1 MAHLSTTLFPLG
13 NNARAQSLTVSLK
26 VPFKDC
32 LGMRSGDPETLSRP
46 RPWFWISVNTGLS
59 RHYFPDRT
67 ENKVLYGNDHEQ
79 DDPSYHAIVPLGRV
93 MAAYNTPS
101 YTCTYLNASRPSSA
115 EDIEIAAE
123 DATFEFEVDSTNG
136 LFKCLNNK

>member
-1 MAHLSTTLFPLG
+1 MAAVH
-13 NNARAQSLTVSLK
+13 
-26 VPFKDC
+26 
-32 LGMRSGDPETLSRP
+32 RS
-46 RPWFWISVNTGLS
+46 
-59 RHYFPDRT
+59 RT

-136 LFKCLNNK
+136 LFNCLNNK

>member
-1 MAHLSTTLFPLG
+1 MAHLSSSLFPLG

-32 LGMRSGDPETLSRP
+32 LGMRSGDPETLRRP
-46 RPWFWISVNTGLS
+46 RP
-59 RHYFPDRT
+59 
-67 ENKVLYGNDHEQ
+67 LYGNDHEQ

-93 MAAYNTPS
+93 MDAYNTP
-101 YTCTYLNASRPSSA
+101 
-115 EDIEIAAE
+115 
-123 DATFEFEVDSTNG
+123 TNG